1 MFRSGLQPKA
11 GNGAFPL
18 GDSNNIVVVAS
29 ESSSRRLLLADILLS
44 CVGCFASF
52 TDLAQL
58 LHPFRN
64 APVPVFTAGDILSPL
79 LKSDVW
85 PATTKLLSPQED
97 NETMR
102 SRRSAAQKHGI
113 QGVGCVEVK
122 SVGGPVMR
130 RRRTKAF
137 RKTTMFIV

>member
-29 ESSSRRLLLADILLS
+29 ESSSRRLLLADMLLS

-79 LKSDVW
+79 LK
-85 PATTKLLSPQED
+85 

-102 SRRSAAQKHGI
+102 SRRSAAPKHEL